1 MYNIKKGKQE
11 KIVFDFVHFF
21 FYQMEFLSGFSRTKK
36 KFLINSFLGR
46 NTGNVKNHS

>member
-21 FYQMEFLSGFSRTKK
+21 LSDGIFIWFLKNQK

>member
-21 FYQMEFLSGFSRTKK
+21 FIRWNFYLVSQEPKK

-46 NTGNVKNHS
+46 STGNMNNHS

>member
-21 FYQMEFLSGFSRTKK
+21 FIRWNFYLVSQEPKK
-36 KFLINSFLGR
+36 ILDKLVPR
-46 NTGNVKNHS
+46 QEYR

>member
-21 FYQMEFLSGFSRTKK
+21 LSDGIFIWFLKNQKK
-36 KFLINSFLGR
+36 ILDKLVPR
-46 NTGNVKNHS
+46 QEYR